1 MVLLH
6 FHIKHNLIHYIRM
19 KLVSP
24 IKHLSL
30 SHPMLVGHSSELYL
44 ASSIVLETACTM
56 CLVNVN
62 NNKLWFI
69 PIYAGYGASFYLFP
83 KCLDKFSL
91 NLAYTLWSGFGIIF
105 TFLAEIALKK
115 EVFHMK
121 KLFGIMTVI
130 YGISLIK

>member
-1 MVLLH
+1 
-6 FHIKHNLIHYIRM
+6 M

-24 IKHLSL
+24 IEHLSL
-30 SHPMLVGHSSELYL
+30 ARPMLAGHSSELYL

-56 CLVNVN
+56 CLANVN
-62 NNKLWFI
+62 SNKLWFI
-69 PIYAGYGASFYLFP
+69 PIYTGYGVSFYLFP

-91 NLAYTLWSGFGIIF
+91 NLAYTLWSGFGIVF
-105 TFLAEIALKK
+105 TFLIEIALKK
-115 EVFHMK
+115 ESFHIK

>member
-1 MVLLH
+1 
-6 FHIKHNLIHYIRM
+6 M
-19 KLVSP
+19 KIISP
-24 IKHLSL
+24 IKHLAL
-30 SHPMLVGHSSELYL
+30 AKPMLSGHSSELCL
-44 ASSIVLETACTM
+44 GTSILLETACTL
-56 CLVNVN
+56 CLSNVN

-69 PIYAGYGASFYLFP
+69 PIYTGYGISFYLFP

-105 TFLAEIALKK
+105 TFFIDIALKR
-115 EVFHMK
+115 EVFHIK